1 MPNLSTGSARP
12 ENLGTVIPDNHG
24 RHVIH
29 TGGTYDS
36 YLQLPVKQSDQM
48 LIGYSID
55 PEPDSTC

>member
-1 MPNLSTGSARP
+1 
-12 ENLGTVIPDNHG
+12 VIPDNHG